1 MKKRILVGAMVALAC
16 AVSLALAACSSGGS
30 SSSKSDEGFQ
40 PALDTDAA
48 YTVKVAGSYS
58 NFEALE
64 AAFDHFNEYYPNAEL
79 SYTKLDDYNNTIAAA
94 LEGADAPDIYTTY
107 SWMASNEK
115 YAPALAHAENLADP
129 KLGIDLS
136 CIRPGILKTSSNGEV
151 AMVPVFSSTYG
162 MLVNE
167 DIFTSEG
174 LEIPTNYAELA
185 EVCAALKEKGYES
198 PIMGF
203 DAKASSCL
211 AHYAT
216 YPLFCA
222 TIADNPEAVAKLNA
236 LDPSAGEYMRPAL
249 ETAQSIVK
257 DGRVDLEA
265 CGAIEDNYEA
275 VIMRFFEGDVPMMVC
290 TGDTVSGTKK
300 RESQSE
306 SFSQNPFAYTFVPVP
321 ATEEGGIFLDSPN
334 LEFAVNKDSSNLEM
348 ANEFMR
354 FLITSEEL
362 NELAEIKRLPSASND
377 LTFDPVYASF
387 AEVPESRVVLAEALG
402 LEDGPTGQF
411 RNAAYAVTSGTMT
424 IDEAIAAYG
433 TFE

>member
-1 MKKRILVGAMVALAC
+1 MKKLILAGAMAALAC
-16 AVSLALAACSSGGS
+16 AITLGLVACGGS
-30 SSSKSDEGFQ
+30 APKSDDGFQ
-40 PALDTDAA
+40 PALDTKAT
-48 YTVKVAGSYS
+48 YSVKVAGSYS

-79 SYTKLDDYNNTIAAA
+79 SYTKLDDYNNTIATA
-94 LEGADAPDIYTTY
+94 LEGANAPDIYTTY

-115 YAPALAHAENLADP
+115 YVSALSYAENLADST
-129 KLGIDLS
+129 LGIDLS
-136 CIRPGILKTSSNGEV
+136 CIRPGILKTLPSGEV
-151 AMVPVFSSTYG
+151 PMVPVFSSTYG
-162 MLVNE
+162 MLVNQ
-167 DIFTSEG
+167 DIFEAEG
-174 LEIPTNYAELA
+174 LEVPTTYTELA
-185 EVCAALKEKGYES
+185 KVCAALQEKGYKS
-198 PIMGF
+198 PIMGY

-222 TIADNPEAVAKLNA
+222 TIADDPDAVEKLNA

-249 ETAQSIVK
+249 EVAQSIVK
-257 DGRVDLEA
+257 DGHIDLEA
-265 CGAIEDNYEA
+265 CGAIEDNYDA

-306 SFSQNPFAYTFVPVP
+306 SFTQNPFSYTFVPVP
-321 ATEEGGIFLDSPN
+321 VTGEGGIFLDSPN
-334 LEFAVNKDSSNLEM
+334 LEFTVNKEGSNLEM

-354 FLITSEEL
+354 FLVTSEEL
-362 NELAEIKRLPSASND
+362 NELAAVKRLPSATND
-377 LTFDPVYASF
+377 LTFDPVYAAF
-387 AEVPESRVVLAEALG
+387 AEVPESRVVLAEAIG